1 MTDLKSAQKNIKNVL
16 FPDAFFFSR
25 MNKGKLHCVVVIAGT
40 WSFISYENVV
50 PVGESSQMSS
60 ITSAMHLDYLYF
72 RGRRA

>member
-1 MTDLKSAQKNIKNVL
+1 MFYSQTC
-16 FPDAFFFSR
+16 FFSR
-25 MNKGKLHCVVVIAGT
+25 MNKGKLHCAVVIAGT